1 MGGIAMIVGIIIFVA
16 LILLGLIQNISKQC
30 NEDRGY
36 RAINFVF
43 SMVFSILL
51 GMILNTLT
59 TPTIEDYIHGKVQ
72 IEIKQIYKNGE
83 FVRCD
88 TNYYKL

>member
-1 MGGIAMIVGIIIFVA
+1 MIAGIILCVA

-30 NEDRGY
+30 NEDRKY
-36 RAINFVF
+36 RTSTFVF

-51 GMILNTLT
+51 GMILNALF
-59 TPTIEDYIHGKVQ
+59 TPTIEDYIHGKVKT
-72 IEIKQIYKNGE
+72 EIRHFYKNGE

>member
-1 MGGIAMIVGIIIFVA
+1 MIAGIILCVA

-30 NEDRGY
+30 NEDRKY
-36 RAINFVF
+36 RTTTFVF
-43 SMVFSILL
+43 SMAFSILL
-51 GMILNTLT
+51 GMLLNALF

-72 IEIKQIYKNGE
+72 IEIRQIYKNGE

>member
-1 MGGIAMIVGIIIFVA
+1 MIVGIIIFTA

-30 NEDRGY
+30 NEDRGF
-36 RAINFVF
+36 RASTFVF
-43 SMVFSILL
+43 SMTSSILL
-51 GMILNTLT
+51 GMLLNALF
-59 TPTIEDYIHGKVQ
+59 TPTIEDYIHGKVE
-72 IEIKQIYKNGE
+72 IEIRQIYKNGE